1 MAKKKG
7 KKAKNGIDSFAA
19 LRFNMRIRKEE
30 TMKTVKD
37 VSEITGVSIRTL
49 RYYDEIGLL
58 KPTKLTDSGYRLYDN
73 RALEKLQQ
81 IMFFRELEIPLAE
94 IKEIMG
100 NPDFDKKQV
109 LAVQKSLL
117 ESKRNRLNGIIE
129 LIHDVM
135 EGVNTMNFKAFNETD
150 VEQIIAAMQKELSE
164 EQFEEL
170 IKTHGDGSVDEYKKI
185 LLDALE
191 NEKVS
196 ADLLRWFGSKDKVIA
211 GMAPIENIEEKRLD
225 HNEIYRQLAA
235 LQTANDEEAERNL
248 IGELADSYKQL
259 LHLDNARAFLID
271 LSKEYLQDKKLAEA
285 NDAQYGKGSA
295 EYIAKAIRRYYGV

>member
-1 MAKKKG
+1 
-7 KKAKNGIDSFAA
+7 
-19 LRFNMRIRKEE
+19 
-30 TMKTVKD
+30 MKTVKD
-37 VSEITGVSIRTL
+37 VSELTGVSIRTL

-170 IKTHGDGSVDEYKKI
+170 IKTHGDGSVDDYKKI

-271 LSKEYLQDKKLAEA
+271 LSKEYLQDEKLAEA